1 MMPTF
6 VEYRATILVPIS
18 TENDKVFN
26 EQFDKITNMPQEALL
41 EYVVDLEYVDLV
53 DR

>member
-1 MMPTF
+1 MTTF

-18 TENDKVFN
+18 NENDEVLD
-26 EQFDKITNMPQEALL
+26 EHFDKITNMSQEELL
-41 EYVVDLEYVDLV
+41 EYVVDIEYIDLV

>member
-1 MMPTF
+1 MATF

-18 TENDKVFN
+18 TENGKVLD
-26 EQFDKITNMPQEALL
+26 EHFDKITNMSQEELL
-41 EYVVDLEYVDLV
+41 EYVVDIEYIDLV